1 MNQHVVNSNKGYIRD
16 EVELIETSGEMPEV
30 SYYES
35 ISYLTQKEEGP
46 QLTLTPS
53 DIKDLEHAVCKRY
66 NNIILRDL
74 DYANRG
80 NDIFRGMKRAIINYA
95 RMKKYQNAK
104 KKSSAGWR
112 EDIGHALSD
121 YIRREA
127 SDISKGRRYTTIN
140 CIRKDLEQFA
150 KELGADI
157 DAECINLAY
166 EQIPLTFDEVYRTTL
181 LAERDD
187 YPFKRLEDKGDCLEI
202 QILNEKQQV
211 PVSLKLVCEAGEKER
226 KVMRSKAKAIYQ
238 SIRKKELK

>member
-1 MNQHVVNSNKGYIRD
+1 VNQYVVNSNKGYIRD

-112 EDIGHALSD
+112 ENIGHALSD

-166 EQIPLTFDEVYRTTL
+166 EPAYPLSVTGNG
-181 LAERDD
+181 
-187 YPFKRLEDKGDCLEI
+187 K
-202 QILNEKQQV
+202 
-211 PVSLKLVCEAGEKER
+211 S
-226 KVMRSKAKAIYQ
+226 
-238 SIRKKELK
+238 